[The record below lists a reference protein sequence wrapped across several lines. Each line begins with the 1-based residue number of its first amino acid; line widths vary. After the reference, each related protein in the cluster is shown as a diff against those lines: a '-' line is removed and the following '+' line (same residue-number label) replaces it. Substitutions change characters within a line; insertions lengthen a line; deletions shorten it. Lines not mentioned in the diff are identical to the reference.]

1 MSYEY
6 EPYKVQTFSGPTG
19 GDSQEGISLPDLM
32 RMIPEYYRNSR
43 VMKAIQSV
51 DAAELGQLRFALDE
65 TLKQFFVDS
74 ATWGLDGW
82 EKELGLST
90 DSASPSARRRE
101 LIRAK
106 LRGTGTTTKRMIIE
120 AAASF
125 SGGEVE
131 VIEYPEENR
140 FEVKFVGVKGIPS
153 NMAGFIR
160 MLEDIKPAH
169 LAYSFRYS
177 YSTWANLMLLTW
189 SEAGVKTWDEL
200 RIYEGV

>member
-1 MSYEY
+1 MPYEHDV
-6 EPYKVQTFSGPTG
+6 YKVLTFSELAD
-19 GDSQEGISLPDLM
+19 GDGQEGLSLPDLM

-65 TLKQFFVDS
+65 TLEQFFVDS

-90 DSASPSARRRE
+90 DSTSPTARRRE

-131 VIEYPEENR
+131 VTEYPEESR

-153 NMAGFIR
+153 NMPGFIR

-169 LAYSFRYS
+169 LAYSFAYT
-177 YSTWANLMLLTW
+177 YTTW
-189 SEAGVKTWDEL
+189 SNLLSLHWSDAGAKTWNEL
-200 RIYEGV
+200 RIYEGG

>member
-1 MSYEY
+1 VSYEQDA
-6 EPYKVQTFSGPTG
+6 YKVLPFSELSG
-19 GDSQEGISLPDLM
+19 GYNQDGIPLPDLM

-43 VMKAIQSV
+43 VMKAIQST

-90 DSASPSARRRE
+90 DSASPPARRRE

-106 LRGTGTTTKRMIIE
+106 LRGTGTTTKRMIID

-169 LAYSFRYS
+169 LAYLFKYS